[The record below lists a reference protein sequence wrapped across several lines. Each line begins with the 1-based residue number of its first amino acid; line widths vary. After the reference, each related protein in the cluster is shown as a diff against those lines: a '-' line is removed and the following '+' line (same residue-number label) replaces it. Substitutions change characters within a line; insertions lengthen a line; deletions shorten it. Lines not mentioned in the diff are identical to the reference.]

1 MNKYQKMNDLYKL
14 KYNLFSKKTGNKAFD
29 RIFKEFGIKKNSKT
43 YREILDNQKNKK
55 RKIKIKTKVENI
67 QKNKELEIKYHSSRD
82 IRKLFEDD
90 KDYKNERTSENK
102 NFYNIINKHE
112 NKSKT
117 ATNLKSF
124 IKMNTMEA
132 FSPKSKHYFENL
144 QKHFA

>member
-1 MNKYQKMNDLYKL
+1 MLIPY
-14 KYNLFSKKTGNKAFD
+14 GVHV
-29 RIFKEFGIKKNSKT
+29 
-43 YREILDNQKNKK
+43 

-132 FSPKSKHYFENL
+132 FSPKSQFNFEHSHRRIPNNPHNKK
-144 QKHFA
+144 QPKFQRNVY